1 MSENKEET
9 RIGVF
14 VCSCGSNIGG
24 LIDVKELAKYA
35 SILPNVAY
43 TEYNMYTCS
52 ETGLTA
58 IRNGIKEH
66 NLNRVVV
73 ASCTPR
79 THEPLFRDCV
89 SEEGV
94 NEYLF
99 QFVNIRDQDT
109 WVHQKHPKEA
119 FEKAKDLI
127 RMGVAKA
134 AKLEALEKI
143 IVDGT
148 PTAIVIG
155 GGVSGMTAAIS
166 LGNQGFKTYLIE
178 KEDQLGGRLKNLYK
192 LFPHDLEA
200 SVLLE
205 KLKNTIENNQNL
217 TVYTSATVK
226 NIEGFVGNYE
236 VEVCQNDKI
245 VNLTVGTIIVAVG
258 TSMVPLKTIVEELST
273 ALGNDLFKATI
284 QTAMGKSVPR
294 ITQSDLEYRF
304 IHNDF
309 SEEVKKISPEVK
321 VDSNNVVMIQ
331 CFGSRNDERQYCS
344 SVCCMTALK
353 NALIIKEN
361 NPNANVT
368 ILFRDLYTPGT
379 DYEAYYRRARD
390 KGIVFI
396 RYSLDN
402 PPAIIDDKVKIYNE
416 SIRDDILIPMD
427 LLVLSTPLGANDDNK
442 ELAQMLKVPL
452 EENKFFLEAHVKL
465 RPMDFATDGVYLCGS
480 AKWPV
485 DITEAITQ
493 GYAAASRA
501 STILSHDTI
510 EVEGAT
516 SFLPNWNRSLC
527 SGCEV
532 CITVCPYKAINKNE
546 QDEIEITQV
555 LCKGC
560 GVCGATCTNHAII
573 IRHFTNEQ
581 ILSEIYAFGG
591 I

>member
-1 MSENKEET
+1 MSDNKEEP

-24 LIDVKELAKYA
+24 LVDVKALAEYA
-35 SILPNVAY
+35 KTLPNVVF
-43 TEYNMYTCS
+43 TEDNLYTCS
-52 ETGLTA
+52 ETGLA
-58 IRNGIKEH
+58 QIRNGIKDH

-99 QFVNIRDQDT
+99 NFVNIRDQNT
-109 WVHQKHPKEA
+109 WVHQKQPKEA

-134 AKLEALEKI
+134 AKLEALENI
-143 IVDGT
+143 IVDAT
-148 PTAIVIG
+148 PTALVIG

-166 LGNQGFKTYLIE
+166 LGNQGFKTSLIE
-178 KEDQLGGRLKNLYK
+178 KEEKLGGRLNKLYK
-192 LFPHDLEA
+192 LFPQDIEA
-200 SVLLE
+200 SVLLDN
-205 KLKNTIENNQNL
+205 LKKKIDKNNNI
-217 TVYTSATVK
+217 TVYTSSKVTNV
-226 NIEGFVGNYE
+226 EGFVGNYE
-236 VEVCQNDKI
+236 VEINQDENNI
-245 VNLTVGTIIVAVG
+245 NLTVGAIIVAVG
-258 TSMVPLKTIVEELST
+258 TSLVPMITIVKEFRKALGSDVFKSTVKTIMP
-273 ALGNDLFKATI
+273 G
-284 QTAMGKSVPR
+284 SVVKVS
-294 ITQSDLEYRF
+294 QSDLEYAF

-309 SEEVKKISPEVK
+309 SEDLKKRIPK
-321 VDSNNVVMIQ
+321 VTLNPNDVVIMQ
-331 CFGSRNDERQYCS
+331 CCGSRNNVRKYCS
-344 SVCCMTALK
+344 AVCCMTALK
-353 NALIIKEN
+353 NALILKER
-361 NPNANVT
+361 NPNVNVT

-379 DYEAYYRRARD
+379 EYEDYYRKARD

-396 RYSLDN
+396 KYPDEE
-402 PPAIIDDKVKIYNE
+402 PPAVIEDKIKIYNE
-416 SIRDDILIPMD
+416 FIGDHILIPYD
-427 LLVLSTPLGANDDNK
+427 LIVLSTPLGANDDNK

-452 EENKFFLEAHVKL
+452 EENSFFLEAHVKL
-465 RPMDFATDGVYLCGS
+465 RPMDFATDGVYICGS

-516 SFLPNWNRSLC
+516 SFLPDWNKNLC

-532 CITVCPYKAINKNE
+532 CVTVCPFKAINKNE
-546 QDEIEITQV
+546 ADEIEITQV

-560 GVCGATCTNHAII
+560 GVCGATCTNQAII
-573 IRHFTNEQ
+573 IRHFTDDQ
-581 ILSEIYAFGG
+581 IMSEIHAFGG
-591 I
+591 Q